1 MKKLRQTVLEHPFI
15 LSACVFFL
23 ASFLCVISVEPTVKL
38 LEKYMDTRKAT
49 FLYYTVYQA
58 LWAII
63 MLPVI
68 KGAGILETA
77 GFTKPKEWKQVWL
90 CWPLVTMVVI
100 SGWDI
105 FSGNMKFNTSEP
117 AVFIIYI
124 LLNVSVGFY
133 EEIIGR
139 SFILNLMLQ
148 KWGKTKKGIYRAVF
162 TSSLLFGVLHLTTV
176 ILGKRE
182 LIPGIAQVFYAI
194 FFGVFFAAC
203 FIRNNS
209 VWPMIFVHAFVDMIG
224 CAGGLTDRFGQT
236 EQANISNTFIVVL
249 LDLPLLL
256 YGIFLL
262 RKVNPS
268 DISSRNSLN
277 Y

>member
-1 MKKLRQTVLEHPFI
+1 MNKLRKIAFEHPII
-15 LSACVFFL
+15 LSVIIFFL
-23 ASFLCVISVEPTVKL
+23 ASFLNIISVKPTVTL
-38 LEKYMDTRKAT
+38 LEKYMDIRKAT
-49 FLYYTVYQA
+49 FLYYTLYQV
-58 LWAII
+58 LWAVV
-63 MLPVI
+63 MLPMI
-68 KGAGILETA
+68 KGAGIFKTA

-90 CWPLVTMVVI
+90 CWPLVVMVAI
-100 SGWDI
+100 SGLDI
-105 FSGNMKFNTSEP
+105 FSGNMKFNTTDS
-117 AVFIIYI
+117 AIFIIYF
-124 LLNVSVGFY
+124 LLNLSVGFY
-133 EEIIGR
+133 EEMIGR
-139 SFILNLMLQ
+139 SFVLNLMLQ
-148 KWGKTKKGIYRAVF
+148 KWGKTKKGVYRAVF
-162 TSSLLFGVLHLTTV
+162 TSSLLFGVIHLATV

-236 EQANISNTFIVVL
+236 QQANLWNTIIVVL

-268 DISSRNSLN
+268 VDK
-277 Y
+277 